1 MDGAIIVDTRVV
13 ERTDC
18 WDGLCHM
25 SHSGHTKVAKKVI
38 EDLKFKK
45 VSK

>member
-1 MDGAIIVDTRVV
+1 
-13 ERTDC
+13 
-18 WDGLCHM
+18 M